1 MMSGGVGAS
10 LGRVTEGSPHRG
22 SRAFTLTVGRIAPA
36 VRYVFV
42 EGPVTLAVP
51 EDG

>member
-22 SRAFTLTVGRIAPA
+22 SRAFTLTVERIAPA

-42 EGPVTLAVP
+42 EGPVTRAVP